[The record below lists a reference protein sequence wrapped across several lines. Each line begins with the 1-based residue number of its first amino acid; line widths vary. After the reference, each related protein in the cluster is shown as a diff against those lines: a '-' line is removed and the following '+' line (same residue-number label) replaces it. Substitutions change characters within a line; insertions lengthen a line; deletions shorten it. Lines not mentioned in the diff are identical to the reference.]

1 MKRIL
6 VLALLL
12 LLPAILQAEKLLFV
26 CELYPPYE
34 YIDKGQI
41 QGFEIEVIRE
51 ACSRMQVDPVFRV
64 YPWNRALYM
73 IRKGQA
79 DAIFSLFKN
88 GERLKFLYYPAQNI
102 SYERNIII
110 ARQDFDTKI
119 SKVSDLK
126 GLSVGVISGYTYG
139 REFDGFDQMNKEV
152 CENPDNLLDKLIAG
166 RMDVAVINDF
176 VFRDL
181 RREKDNTAGLK
192 VLCTISAEPLY
203 VAFSKARGPH
213 LETVSKRFGDSLHEM
228 KTDGTYRAILEKY
241 GGSLLNTQ
249 YW

>member
-1 MKRIL
+1 MKKIL

-12 LLPAILQAEKLLFV
+12 VPAILQAEELLFV

-51 ACSRMQVDPVFRV
+51 ACSRMHADPVFRV
-64 YPWNRALYM
+64 YPWSRALSM

-88 GERLKFLYYPAQNI
+88 SERLRFLYYPAQNI
-102 SYERNIII
+102 SYEHNIII
-110 ARQDFDTKI
+110 ARQDFDVKI
-119 SKVSDLK
+119 SRVSDLK
-126 GLSVGVISGYTYG
+126 GLSVGVMSGYSYG
-139 REFDGFDQMNKEV
+139 KEFDSFDQMRKEV
-152 CENPDNLLDKLIAG
+152 CQDPENLIDKLIAG

-181 RREKDNTAGLK
+181 RRNKKATAGLK
-192 VLCTISAEPLY
+192 ILCTISTEPLY
-203 VAFSKARGPH
+203 VAFSKAKGLIWKPFRKG
-213 LETVSKRFGDSLHEM
+213 S
-228 KTDGTYRAILEKY
+228 AIRCTK
-241 GGSLLNTQ
+241 
-249 YW
+249 